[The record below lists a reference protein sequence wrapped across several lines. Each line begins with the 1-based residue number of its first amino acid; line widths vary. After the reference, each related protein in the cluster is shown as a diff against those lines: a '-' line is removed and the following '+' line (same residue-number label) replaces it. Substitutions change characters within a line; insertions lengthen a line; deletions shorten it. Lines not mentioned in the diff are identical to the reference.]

1 MSEPVSASN
10 AHIEA
15 LIEAGGQIMIGT
27 AKPIVGAA
35 VAHDGKKTLVLLKRS
50 PGEPLHNLLGRLDSA
65 IDTAQRTGSPV
76 DEINPP
82 GADWRYAY
90 KNKK

>member
-1 MSEPVSASN
+1 MSEPVSISA

-15 LIEAGGQIMIGT
+15 LIDAGGQIMIGT

-35 VAHDGKKTLVLLKRS
+35 VAHDGKKTLVLLKRHR
-50 PGEPLHNLLGRLDSA
+50 GEPLQLLLGRLDAA
-65 IDTAQRTGSPV
+65 IATAKRTGERV
-76 DEINPP
+76 DEINTPD
-82 GADWRYAY
+82 ADWRYSY